1 MGQDDNKKRGTMI
14 IDLESESEVDLDDGS
29 RGDKKGGLS
38 RLVGQEAS
46 APPERR
52 KRKIIDLED
61 VSAVDL
67 ITDLEDVSAINL
79 EHESERGEERGLS
92 HLVGQEASAP
102 PERRKRRKIFDLDDD
117 SDRGEKRGWWR

>member
-52 KRKIIDLED
+52 KRRK
-61 VSAVDL
+61 
-67 ITDLEDVSAINL
+67 ITDLEDVS
-79 EHESERGEERGLS
+79 ERGEKRALS
-92 HLVGQEASAP
+92 HSVGQEASAP
-102 PERRKRRKIFDLDDD
+102 QERRKRRKM
-117 SDRGEKRGWWR
+117 